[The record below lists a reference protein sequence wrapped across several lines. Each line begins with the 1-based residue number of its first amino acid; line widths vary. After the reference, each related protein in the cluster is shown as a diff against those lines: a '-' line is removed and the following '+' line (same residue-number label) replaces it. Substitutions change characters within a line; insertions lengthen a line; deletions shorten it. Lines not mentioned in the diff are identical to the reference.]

1 MLSELKKLIESEN
14 QYDEMLELMLEATDS
29 IADMFIEDDGE
40 IEMDEAEIASILNKI
55 PAYDEEAVMNK
66 KLDKI
71 TECYIPEEI

>member
-40 IEMDEAEIASILNKI
+40 IEMDEDEITSILNKI

-71 TECYIPEEI
+71 TECYTQQ